1 MKEEKNKKEK
11 KHLEI
16 IFKFYNERKLLI
28 TVVAVFAYCALSVIV
43 GRWTRDS
50 ANWVSEVGYHI
61 CMAAQNVSITVFSV
75 FFLDFLIS
83 SMYQIQLRKS
93 VADILTNPNLMRNFI
108 KDERE
113 EEILQ
118 CSMDAILGERVSR
131 KITENILQN
140 YRVMEKNC
148 YRENVYVNIVLTED
162 SSDPEFF
169 TGMFTVNFFVAGL
182 RKEEEFEIY
191 YTDER
196 DDYNQYMEELS
207 DGKRVLSFPFLMA
220 KDAPKNSFEIV
231 RFKENGVVSAPSK
244 VISYSPANREKHIYR
259 INSALEEGT
268 RVSFCF
274 RTKLN
279 KRENYLFE
287 NVPCVCDKFHL
298 SFYYA
303 GTNIKNCNCYCSSK
317 DDSLSMEESG
327 EYVLVNLDD
336 IVLPE
341 TFFILIWEM

>member
-1 MKEEKNKKEK
+1 M
-11 KHLEI
+11 I
-16 IFKFYNERKLLI
+16 A
-28 TVVAVFAYCALSVIV
+28 VVAVIAYGAFSVIA
-43 GRWTRDS
+43 GRWTRNTAD
-50 ANWVSEVGYHI
+50 WCSEVGYHM
-61 CMAAQNVSITVFSV
+61 CVAAQNVSITVFSV

-83 SMYQIQLRKS
+83 SMYQIQLKKS
-93 VADILTNPNLMRNFI
+93 VADILTNPDLMRNFI

-169 TGMFTVNFFVAGL
+169 TGMFTVKFSVAGL

-220 KDAPKNSFEIV
+220 KDAPENSFEIV
-231 RFKENGVVSAPSK
+231 SFKENGVDSAPSE
-244 VISYSPANREKHIYR
+244 VISYSPANRKKHIYQ
-259 INSALEEGT
+259 INNALEEGT
-268 RVSFCF
+268 RVSFRF

-287 NVPCVCDKFHL
+287 NIPCVCDKFHL

-303 GTNIKNCNCYCSSK
+303 GTGIKNCNCYCSSK
-317 DDSLSMEESG
+317 DDLLSMEESE

-341 TFFILIWEM
+341 TFFILIWEI